1 MRGRVKERV
10 KVAEAPKAEG
20 CRHYWVIDVAN
31 GPASGG
37 QCKYCGAKKEF
48 LNAFP
53 EFNPLKKKTN
63 PLAMPKMPEVEG
75 EKEEDKESL
84 VSG

>member
-10 KVAEAPKAEG
+10 QVAEAPIQG
-20 CRHYWVIDVAN
+20 TCRHYWVIEVAN
-31 GPASGG
+31 GPASRGV
-37 QCKYCGAKKEF
+37 CKYCGAKKEF

-53 EFNPLKKKTN
+53 EFNPLRKRNN
-63 PLAMPKMPEVEG
+63 PLAMPKIAKV
-75 EKEEDKESL
+75 KVAKDKKSL